1 MAKVLKKK
9 NGDYVII
16 NDLYEE
22 IPVKHV
28 DVLYPFHNNIATFR
42 VTVNKEKMF
51 GYMNTSGER
60 ITQNVYEHAE
70 DFGEKYGL
78 VKNGNYQNLI
88 DKSGKELFEW
98 KYTSITPFI
107 KDTFIVMN
115 AEGYYGLIDINGKV
129 ILKFIYKD
137 HLQVTCKA
145 QTVLMK

>member
-51 GYMNTSGER
+51 GYMNTSGEK
-60 ITQNVYEHAE
+60 IT
-70 DFGEKYGL
+70 KTSMSML
-78 VKNGNYQNLI
+78 KISVKNMVLLKTEIIKILLI
-88 DKSGKELFEW
+88 DPAKNFLNG
-98 KYTSITPFI
+98 SI
-107 KDTFIVMN
+107 
-115 AEGYYGLIDINGKV
+115 
-129 ILKFIYKD
+129 
-137 HLQVTCKA
+137 HLSLLSSRT
-145 QTVLMK
+145 LSL